1 MRNGKTG
8 NERRCETEKL
18 KRAERAHVFLRE
30 WRVHQLNAC
39 RPSLTNDCPS
49 CVCVCDPPVI
59 FFLYLMHVFRNRRWI
74 KMRKKTS
81 QRKKR
86 ERIMDKKSTQLR
98 ITAFGDHWSTESK
111 AWTKLSSITNVQ
123 ICTRTLQ
130 KLTYYMSTHIS
141 NMDDTRKKNSN

>member
-30 WRVHQLNAC
+30 WRVHQSNAC

-74 KMRKKTS
+74 KMRKNQPEKEKRKNHGQKEHTTPYNRIWWPLEHRIKSVDKTLFDN
-81 QRKKR
+81 KCTN
-86 ERIMDKKSTQLR
+86 MHTN
-98 ITAFGDHWSTESK
+98 TPK
-111 AWTKLSSITNVQ
+111 ADL
-123 ICTRTLQ
+123 LHEH
-130 KLTYYMSTHIS
+130 THL
-141 NMDDTRKKNSN
+141 KYGWYPQKNSN